1 MRCIQGGAVL
11 LLVAVCLNVGYN
23 TASKSLSVDI
33 GGAKRLHALS
43 TAMSACLLLP
53 WMMFTIFT
61 RHVIISRI
69 IISHVCV
76 SAAALD
82 DVHSLYTSRNYNSI
96 NTTSVST

>member
-1 MRCIQGGAVL
+1 MLLWYVQGGAVL

-43 TAMSACLLLP
+43 TGVSACLLLP

-61 RHVIISRI
+61 RHVIIS
-69 IISHVCV
+69 HVCM

-82 DVHSLYTSRNYNSI
+82 VVHTTRNY
-96 NTTSVST
+96 